1 MWERMNFVPKEIYHY
16 TKRENLEKI
25 LYDGYIKHGSD
36 MMCCVSG
43 SLSDAFMIIGNTIM
57 RGGAAYYSVEGIK
70 LCYPRFIPSD
80 YVIIKSDVRYS
91 KWDKWYWWFDNGD
104 VGLGGVM
111 KKMKITYEKMKL
123 FYMGNLRLD
132 NVEVLEVTDYMQDYC
147 YQNKGGQWCLN
158 GKLNPLS
165 PESLSLEERAE
176 YEKEGGFIL

>member
-1 MWERMNFVPKEIYHY
+1 MNFVPKEIYHY

-25 LYDGYIKHGSD
+25 FNDRYIKHGLD
-36 MMCCVSG
+36 MTCCVSG
-43 SLSDAFMIIGNTIM
+43 SLSDVFTVMGNTIM
-57 RGGAAYYSVEGIK
+57 REGAAYYGVDGIK
-70 LCYPRFIPSD
+70 LYYPKFIPLD
-80 YVIIKSDVRYS
+80 YVIIKSTGRYS

-104 VGLGGVM
+104 VGLEVVM
-111 KKMKITYEKMKL
+111 KKMKITYEKMKM

-132 NVEVLEVTDYMQDYC
+132 KIEVLEVVDYIQDYC
-147 YQNKGGQWCLN
+147 YQNSGGQWCLI